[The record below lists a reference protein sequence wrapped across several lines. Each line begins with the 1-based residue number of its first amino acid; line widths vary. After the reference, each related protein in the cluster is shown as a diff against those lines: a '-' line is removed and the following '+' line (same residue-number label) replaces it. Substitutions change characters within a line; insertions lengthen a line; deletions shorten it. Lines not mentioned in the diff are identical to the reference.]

1 MTMQDKRAIPSLD
14 GLRAF
19 SVLAVILGHTRDA
32 SLDHFRLLKAFRNGG
47 QGVAVFFVLSGFLI
61 THLLLKEKG
70 RTGTLN
76 LKEFYFRRTMRI
88 FPPFY
93 VFVLV
98 VGILTFFHLASVD
111 SRSFL
116 AALTYTWN
124 YVPQANDSWVLGHCW
139 SLSLE
144 EQFYLLWP
152 LCIAR
157 LKRETCL
164 KITLG
169 IILLSPVSRIVTYYA
184 WPSMRT
190 HINMMLH
197 THVDAIMTGCLL
209 TLLIDMDLWKTARSI
224 TLRPWAPALALFFLF
239 AIATPAELR
248 WRGTYQMSVGISLEN
263 IAIATLVLF
272 AVFRHHSYLGQLLN
286 WRPIRHIGMIS
297 YSLYLWQQLF
307 TGPRTHNLA
316 QSLIF
321 SFLCAEASYF
331 LVEKP
336 SFRLRDMIQKR
347 LFKPRPAIA
356 VQPTPQLQ

>member
-1 MTMQDKRAIPSLD
+1 MQGKRAIPSLD

-19 SVLAVILGHTRDA
+19 SVLAVILGHARGTV
-32 SLDHFRLLKAFRNGG
+32 LDHFPALSIFRNAG

-70 RTGTLN
+70 KTGN
-76 LKEFYFRRTMRI
+76 IDLKEFYFRRTLRI

-98 VGILTFFHLASVD
+98 VGILTFFHLAAAD
-111 SRSFL
+111 TRSFL

-152 LCIAR
+152 LCVAKLR
-157 LKRETCL
+157 RETCL

-209 TLLIDMDLWKTARSI
+209 TLLLDMDLWKKARAI
-224 TLRPWAPALALFFLF
+224 MLRPWAPALALFFLF

-272 AVFRHHSYLGQLLN
+272 AVFRHHSYLGRLLN
-286 WRPIRHIGMIS
+286 WKPIRHVGMIS

-316 QSLIF
+316 SSLIF
-321 SFLCAEASYF
+321 SLVCAEASYF

-336 SFRLRDMIQKR
+336 SFRLREMLQKR
-347 LFKPRPAIA
+347 LFKPRKVMG
-356 VQPTPQLQ
+356 VQAAAQVI